1 MSNLFGL
8 VKLHG
13 SIMGLL
19 VCDDQVVTYKF
30 YDISYW
36 YEMAYHFLEEF
47 LNTQEFVVYITE
59 GFIICLIYNIF
70 IIICSVNFFHCDNLI
85 K

>member
-19 VCDDQVVTYKF
+19 VCDDQVVKYNF

-36 YEMAYHFLEEF
+36 YEMPYHFLRSSVTKIIYSILLEELF
-47 LNTQEFVVYITE
+47 TYYLQH
-59 GFIICLIYNIF
+59 
-70 IIICSVNFFHCDNLI
+70 FHHYLQC
-85 K
+85 

>member
-19 VCDDQVVTYKF
+19 VCDDQVVKYNF

-36 YEMAYHFLEEF
+36 YEMAYLF
-47 LNTQEFVVYITE
+47 
-59 GFIICLIYNIF
+59 
-70 IIICSVNFFHCDNLI
+70 
-85 K
+85 